1 MNKRTCLKKIGLIFF
16 SLYIFVLSA
25 GTNIADAAE
34 PKSDSIPDSLQ
45 KYVSRDEPLFRWN
58 LQETAATENGTVYRL
73 HLVSQNWHDIV
84 WEHAL
89 TVYEPKAIAHPEH
102 MLLFV
107 TGGSNGRKPGAGD
120 IAVGMKLAEL
130 CQARIATLHQ
140 VPNQPLLGNRKE
152 DDLITETW
160 LRYLKTGDDTW
171 PLLFPMVKSA
181 VKAMDALEQFAKSK
195 QWKTPKGFVITGGSK
210 RGWTSWL
217 TPVADKRIVG
227 TVPIVIDV
235 LNFSKQMKHQIAT
248 WGKYSEQIYDY
259 TSKGLMRE
267 SGEPETPREIAL
279 WKMMDPYTYR
289 AQLTLPKL
297 LINGTNDRYWVV
309 DAMKNYW
316 GDLAGP
322 KYILQVPNAGH
333 SLKGGRDLAYA
344 TLAAFF
350 RHRAMQKS
358 LPKLEWTF
366 TNGKSLRLSMTIDQ
380 PPLGARLWTASSS
393 TKDFRQAKWSSQPI
407 QSDSLKFSASVDEP
421 DSGHVALY
429 GELLFK
435 VGNLEYSLSTQVF
448 RE

>member
-1 MNKRTCLKKIGLIFF
+1 MKTCLTYF
-16 SLYIFVLSA
+16 SVWFLVILTGS
-25 GTNIADAAE
+25 NISNAAE
-34 PKSDSIPDSLQ
+34 PKSDSIPDSLH
-45 KYVSRDEPLFRWN
+45 KYVSRAEPLFRWS
-58 LQETAATENGTVYRL
+58 LRETKATENGTVYRL
-73 HLVSQNWHDIV
+73 HLVSQNWHATV

-89 TVYEPKAIAHPEH
+89 TVYEPKSIAHPEH
-102 MLLFV
+102 ILLYV
-107 TGGSNGRKPGAGD
+107 SGGSNGRKPGAAD

-195 QWKTPKGFVITGGSK
+195 EWKTPKGFVITGASK

-217 TPVADKRIVG
+217 APVADKRIVG

-235 LNFSKQMKHQIAT
+235 LNFSKQMKHQIDT

-259 TSKGLMRE
+259 TSKGLIRE
-267 SGEPETPREIAL
+267 SGEPETPREISL

-289 AQLTLPKL
+289 TQLTLPKL

-316 GDLAGP
+316 GDLSGP

-333 SLKGGRDLAYA
+333 SLKGGRDMAYA
-344 TLAAFF
+344 SLAAFF

-366 TNGKSLRLSMTIDQ
+366 TNGKILRVSMTVDQ
-380 PPLGARLWTASSS
+380 PPVGARLWTASSS

-407 QSDSLKFSASVDEP
+407 QSDSLKFSASVEKP
-421 DSGHVALY
+421 DSGHVAMY
-429 GELLFK
+429 GELLLN
-435 VGNLEYSLSTQVF
+435 VGNLPFSLTTQVF

>member
-1 MNKRTCLKKIGLIFF
+1 MKN
-16 SLYIFVLSA
+16 SLRYYSAWVLVILASS
-25 GTNIADAAE
+25 NIAEAAE
-34 PKSDSIPDSLQ
+34 PKSESIPDSLH
-45 KYVSRDEPLFRWN
+45 KYVSRDEPLFRWD
-58 LQETAATENGTVYRL
+58 LQQTAATDNGTVYRL

-89 TVYEPKAIAHPEH
+89 TVYEPKTIAHPEH

-107 TGGSNGRKPGAGD
+107 TGGSNGRKPGASD
-120 IAVGMKLAEL
+120 IAFGTKLAEL

-181 VKAMDALEQFAKSK
+181 VKAMDALEQFARSK
-195 QWKTPKGFVITGGSK
+195 EWKIPKGFVISGGSK

-235 LNFSKQMKHQIAT
+235 LNFPKQMKYQIAT
-248 WGKYSEQIYDY
+248 WGKYSEQIHDY
-259 TSKGLMRE
+259 TSKGLIRE

-279 WKMMDPYTYR
+279 WKMVDPYTYR
-289 AQLTLPKL
+289 TQLTLPKL

-316 GDLAGP
+316 DDLAGP

-333 SLKGGRDLAYA
+333 SLKGGRDQAYA

-358 LPKLEWTF
+358 LPKLVWTF

-407 QSDSLKFSASVDEP
+407 QSDSLKFSALVDQP

-429 GELLFK
+429 GELLLK